1 MQDYYKALL
10 RKASGIMEQ
19 DGLFY
24 QDTLLRN
31 SDFEQQYT
39 QLRNYE
45 GRLFTNEVVRNLPE
59 ISSDHALKNEW
70 RIREQSL
77 SRLIHF
83 LKKTEQ
89 KKILEI
95 GCGNGWLIHRIHQQL
110 KSDCCGLDVNET
122 ELRQAVN
129 VFGKE
134 RGLAFLYADITSD
147 IFTES
152 IADTIIVASAIQYFP
167 DPATLI
173 QKLLKLLN
181 PAGTIHII
189 DSPFYGQESVVNA
202 KERSKKYFLESGA
215 PEMSD
220 YYFHHPW
227 KSLVPFKYKI
237 EHDPNSFL
245 NKLKRP
251 FNKNSPF
258 PWILIKK
265 EVLILLICCMLFLLP
280 H

>member
-1 MQDYYKALL
+1 MSDYYQTLL
-10 RKASGIMEQ
+10 RKTSGITEH

-24 QDTLLRN
+24 QDSLLKN

-45 GRLFTNEVVRNLPE
+45 GRLYSTEVVRNLPD
-59 ISSDHALKNEW
+59 IGNDHPLKTEW
-70 RIREQSL
+70 KIRQQSL

-83 LKKTEQ
+83 LKRTEQ
-89 KKILEI
+89 RKILEI
-95 GCGNGWLIHRIHQQL
+95 GCGNGWLIHGIHQKL
-110 KSDCCGLDVNET
+110 KVDCCGLDVNEI

-134 RGLAFLYADITSD
+134 PGLAFLYADITSD
-147 IFTES
+147 IFTEP
-152 IADTIIVASAIQYFP
+152 IADTIVVASAIQYFP
-167 DPATLI
+167 DPASLL

-189 DSPFYGQESVVNA
+189 DSPFYEHERVVSA
-202 KERSKKYFLESGA
+202 KERSKRYFLESGT

-220 YYFHHPW
+220 HYFHHSW
-227 KSLVPFKYKI
+227 KSLLPFKYKI

-251 FNKNSPF
+251 FNNNSPF
-258 PWILIKK
+258 PWIIINQIK
-265 EVLILLICCMLFLLP
+265 
-280 H
+280 